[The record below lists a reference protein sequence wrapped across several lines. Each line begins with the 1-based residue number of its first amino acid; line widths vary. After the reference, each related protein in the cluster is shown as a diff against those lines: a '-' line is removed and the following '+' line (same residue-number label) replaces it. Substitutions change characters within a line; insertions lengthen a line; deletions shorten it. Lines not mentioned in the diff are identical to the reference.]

1 MGGRGLADPRGSA
14 PPAEAGAPVKVHA
27 VRADR
32 EVQTAQVAPNESNA
46 SLAAIRHLRWLSE
59 LVHDRDHPS
68 AAWFVAKL
76 AEYENSVRADFTLD
90 EILGLTPRRGGR
102 SWHSTETL
110 LNRDRWL
117 RLAAE
122 RHFAG
127 PSIPRQIVDA
137 LTLFAASAD
146 WRKEKVLA
154 EPPAAWRG
162 TEREAWFWVLKA
174 DGDVLAV
181 RTVPD
186 ILKRR

>member
-1 MGGRGLADPRGSA
+1 MQLA
-14 PPAEAGAPVKVHA
+14 
-27 VRADR
+27 
-32 EVQTAQVAPNESNA
+32 TNESNA
-46 SLAAIRHLRWLSE
+46 SLAAIRYLRGLAE

-68 AAWFVAKL
+68 AAWFVSKL
-76 AEYENSVRADFTLD
+76 AEYESSVCANFTLD

-117 RLAAE
+117 RLAAQ
-122 RHFAG
+122 RHFSG

-181 RTVPD
+181 RTVRD